1 MERVVPTLNVWP
13 LYLPIQGGLRT
24 LGGQARR
31 GGQCGD
37 SLLCVLFEVVLPWP
51 PAGSKKNAFVARSKD
66 AVRFWRK
73 VTGGDLPD

>member
-1 MERVVPTLNVWP
+1 MPTLNVWP

-24 LGGQARR
+24 LGGRHA
-31 GGQCGD
+31 GEDNDG
-37 SLLCVLFEVVLPWP
+37 LVLCVLFEVVLPWP

-66 AVRFWRK
+66 AVRFWGK